1 MTEVVIMSTLKIYHG
16 SDYLISKPEFA
27 KGKSWN
33 DYGRGFY
40 CTESIELAKEWACSE
55 EGKDGYA
62 NAYTIDT
69 EGLNVLNLSSDKYNI
84 LNWLAILL
92 QNRKFDLSLP
102 ISIRARDYI
111 VENFGVD
118 ISSADIIIGYRADD
132 SYFSFAKDFINNGIN
147 LEQLSNAMR
156 LGKLG
161 EQVVIMSERTFDKLV
176 YLEDETEFADSA
188 IYYPK
193 RVKRDEEAKKQYLNV
208 DRYDVDLDGLFANEI
223 VRRKMSNDDF

>member
-1 MTEVVIMSTLKIYHG
+1 MSIYKIYHG
-16 SDYLISKPEFA
+16 SDHLISKPELG

-102 ISIRARDYI
+102 VSIRARDYI

-132 SYFSFAKDFINNGIN
+132 SYFSFAKDFVNNGIN

-161 EQVVIMSERTFDKLV
+161 EQVVIMSERAFDKLV
-176 YLEDETEFADSA
+176 YLEAETEFADSA

-193 RVKRDEEAKKQYLNV
+193 RVKRDEEAKAQYLDV
-208 DRYDVDLDGLFANEI
+208 ERYEIDLNGLFVNDI
-223 VRRKMSNDDF
+223 VRRKMSNEDF

>member
-1 MTEVVIMSTLKIYHG
+1 MSALKIYHG
-16 SDYLISKPEFA
+16 SDHLISNPEFG

-69 EGLNVLNLSSDKYNI
+69 DGLNVLNLSSDKYNI
-84 LNWLAILL
+84 LNWLAVLL

-102 ISIRARDYI
+102 VSIRARDYI

-161 EQVVIMSERTFDKLV
+161 EQVVIMSEKAFVKLV
-176 YLEDETEFADSA
+176 FLEDETEFADSA

-208 DRYDVDLDGLFANEI
+208 DRYDVDMDGLFANEI
-223 VRRKMSNDDF
+223 VRRKMSNDNF

>member
-1 MTEVVIMSTLKIYHG
+1 MSIYKIYHG
-16 SDYLISKPEFA
+16 SDHIINKPEFG

-69 EGLNVLNLSSDKYNI
+69 EGLKVLNLSSDKYNI

-102 ISIRARDYI
+102 VSIRARDYI
-111 VENFGVD
+111 IENFGVD

-147 LEQLSNAMR
+147 LEQLNNAMR

-161 EQVVIMSERTFDKLV
+161 EQVVIMSERAFDKLV

-208 DRYDVDLDGLFANEI
+208 DRYEVDMDGLFANEI